1 MYARLHALLLRVQW
15 LCLFFLLML
24 FHCILFLLLILYVV
38 CYILYYADCRHGY
51 RCIRILLPVSML
63 IPQIDS
69 KCLMIRIS
77 VVRLGPTG
85 LSFGLSALCMSVST
99 AFYDILSMSYLSRS
113 LLFFFLVICFTTS
126 NYFVSILIPL
136 CQCPRSF
143 LSETVLC

>member
-51 RCIRILLPVSML
+51 RCTRILLPVSML

-85 LSFGLSALCMSVST
+85 LSFGLSALCIWLCLRRFMTSYLCLISRGLFSSS
-99 AFYDILSMSYLSRS
+99 AFSSLFYHLQLLRLNPHSPLSMST
-113 LLFFFLVICFTTS
+113 FI
-126 NYFVSILIPL
+126 
-136 CQCPRSF
+136 SF
-143 LSETVLC
+143 